1 LTLCLLNSHQIY
13 PKTAGITSALQPR
26 SVIRAADAAT
36 ASLPKPAHPGIESR
50 PTTMPAFDLRTSART
65 ARHNARIAGA
75 ALFNWWRAVCIE
87 ALCVALLWWLGLAL
101 LGVPLAPLWAL
112 IGGLM
117 TFVPNFGGAITVI
130 FPVLMILFSGR
141 DEYRLGLVLG
151 LYAAIVIIDQLLIQP
166 ILLKRVTR
174 VPIWASILVPI
185 LLGIII
191 PFWGVLL
198 GPPLLAVVYAF
209 RKPRPKAGLPP
220 PSSDPQ
226 LPA

>member
-1 LTLCLLNSHQIY
+1 
-13 PKTAGITSALQPR
+13 
-26 SVIRAADAAT
+26 
-36 ASLPKPAHPGIESR
+36 
-50 PTTMPAFDLRTSART
+50 MPAFDLRTHART
-65 ARHNARIAGA
+65 ARDSARIAGT
-75 ALFNWWRAVCIE
+75 ALVNWWRAVSIE

-101 LGVPLAPLWAL
+101 LGIPLAPLWAL

-117 TFVPNFGGAITVI
+117 TFVPNFGGVITVI
-130 FPVLMILFSGR
+130 FPVMMVLFSGR
-141 DEYRLGLVLG
+141 DWYRLGLVLG
-151 LYAAIVIIDQLLIQP
+151 LYAVIVVIDQLALQP
-166 ILLKRVTR
+166 WLLKRVTR
-174 VPIWASILVPI
+174 VPIWASIFVPI

-209 RKPRPKAGLPP
+209 RNPKPKAGSPA